1 MICLMK
7 DELDEKMMT
16 EFGELTAKVY
26 SYWKNNDEV
35 KKRKV
40 TKKFVIKNKIIFVDY
55 KN

>member
-7 DELDEKMMT
+7 DESDEKMMT

-35 KKRKV
+35 KKKERSQ
-40 TKKFVIKNKIIFVDY
+40 KKLQ
-55 KN
+55 